1 MSSEIVVVYH
11 SGYGHTKR
19 AADAVARGANASTVA
34 IDADGNVPDD
44 AWEQLA
50 AARAIIFG
58 SPTYMANVS
67 WQFKKFVDATSAVW
81 MKQGWKDK
89 LAAGFTNSAGI
100 NGDKLVTLQTMV
112 AMAQQHGM
120 LWVSTGMMPSNAKA
134 SGRDDLNYLASF
146 TGLMT
151 ATPSDASVE
160 EMHVGDLHTAEQ
172 FGKRVADVAS
182 ARAGARGDA
191 MPTFAV
197 K

>member
-19 AADAVARGANASTVA
+19 VADAVARGANASTVT
-34 IDADGNVPDD
+34 IDANGNVPDD
-44 AWEQLA
+44 AWKQLA

-67 WQFKKFVDATSAVW
+67 WQFKKFVDASSAVW

-89 LAAGFTNSAGI
+89 LAAGFSNSAGI

-160 EMHVGDLHTAEQ
+160 EMHVGDLRTAEQ

-182 ARAGARGDA
+182 AQSRA
-191 MPTFAV
+191 
-197 K
+197 